1 MRIKDI
7 TTYLETLAPL
17 AYQEDYDNSGLLIGD
32 PNAELKSGLITLDVT
47 EAVID
52 EAIKDGSNLIIA
64 HHPLIFRGLKRIT
77 GSHWVERCVIKAIQN
92 SISIYA
98 IHTNLDNVA
107 GGVNSKIADQLGLR
121 DQKIL
126 SPKPGTLRKLVTF
139 VPAADTQKVLDGLYA
154 AGAGEIGDYDRCSFR
169 IGGIGTFRPL
179 EKANPHVGT
188 TLRDEEVNEN
198 RIEVLV
204 PALLSGRII
213 EALKASHPYEEVAYY
228 LSPLE
233 NQNQEVG
240 SGVIGNLEHSMETLE
255 FLHFLKKQMKT
266 GTIRYTSLTKEKV
279 QKIAVCGGTG
289 SFLLPKARAQA
300 ADVFITA
307 DFKYHEFFE
316 AEGQLLIAD
325 IGHYESEQFT
335 KELLFGSLTKKFAN
349 IALRLSEVETNPIKY
364 L

>member
-32 PNAELKSGLITLDVT
+32 ANTEMKGGLITLDVT

-52 EAIKDGSNLIIA
+52 EAIETGSNLIIA
-64 HHPLIFRGLKRIT
+64 HHPLIFRGLKKIT
-77 GSHWVERCVIKAIQN
+77 GTHWIERCVIKAIQN

-107 GGVNSKIADQLGLR
+107 GGVNSKIADQLGLLN
-121 DQKIL
+121 QKIL
-126 SPKPGTLRKLVTF
+126 SHKPGILRKLVTF
-139 VPAADTQKVLDGLYA
+139 VPKADTQKVLDGLYQ
-154 AGAGEIGDYDRCSFR
+154 AGAGEIGNYDHCSFR
-169 IGGIGTFRPL
+169 IGGVGAFRPL
-179 EKANPHVGT
+179 EKANPHIGT
-188 TLRDEEVNEN
+188 ALNDEEVDEN
-198 RIEVLV
+198 RIEVIL
-204 PALLSGRII
+204 PSYASGKII
-213 EALKASHPYEEVAYY
+213 SALKATHPYEEVAYY
-228 LSPLE
+228 LSSLE

-240 SGVIGNLEHSMETLE
+240 SGVIGELEKPMETVE
-255 FLHFLKKQMKT
+255 FLHFLKKRMKT
-266 GTIRYTSLTKEKV
+266 GTIRYTALPKKNV
-279 QKIAVCGGTG
+279 QRIAVCGGTG
-289 SFLLPKARAQA
+289 SFLLSKAKSQG

-316 AEGQLLIAD
+316 AENQLLIAD

-335 KELLFGSLTKKFAN
+335 KQLLFDNLTKKFAN